1 MFQIQR
7 LLETNSNTDIAS
19 PLKIRFTWDPSYWS
33 KQLSN
38 FGKNNIV
45 FFIRQVPKDRQD
57 IHALSPKE
65 SSFFFLNRGLG
76 STCHSPEEMLS

>member
-1 MFQIQR
+1 MAKMVLINEINKRANILLEQLEIVFQIQR
-7 LLETNSNTDIAS
+7 LLETNPNTDIAP

-45 FFIRQVPKDRQD
+45 FFIGKCPRTDK
-57 IHALSPKE
+57 
-65 SSFFFLNRGLG
+65 
-76 STCHSPEEMLS
+76 T